1 MLEFAEVSN
10 LKIRSFVSAITLMI
24 SRRLSFRCGEVDE
37 ISSGKLSPFSVSGV
51 NSVSDRD
58 KMSCF

>member
-1 MLEFAEVSN
+1 MPEFAEVSTE
-10 LKIRSFVSAITLMI
+10 KKRSFVSAITLMI
-24 SRRLSFRCGEVDE
+24 SRRLSIRCGEVDE

-58 KMSCF
+58 KISCF